1 MKGPDAGS
9 VPRASGAVHENTVH
23 EHTVHEHTVR
33 ENTVH
38 ESDGPRPGAIMA
50 AQGVGNR
57 GSYCRG

>member
-23 EHTVHEHTVR
+23 EHTVHE
-33 ENTVH
+33 NTVH
-38 ESDGPRPGAIMA
+38 QSDGPRPGAIMA

-57 GSYCRG
+57 GSYGRG